1 TSSKAKALL
10 SPITSAARRTSR
22 WDINP
27 SSSPPTTERW
37 SRERLV
43 QRRRERVNRSGSV
56 QHAFRPIPRRRHCE
70 SARYAAEGRGRIVK
84 PSEHWRLR
92 ARSAEEVVSLVASGA
107 RAFVHGA
114 AATPTP
120 LLDAL
125 SARSD
130 LDDVTLYHLH
140 LSGPCAFVDKPTPG
154 VLSHSL
160 FTGPALRRPVEEGR
174 AEFIP
179 VFLSDIPA
187 LFTSR
192 GIPLDVALLQLSP
205 PDAHGNCTLG
215 TSVDAA
221 KAAADTA
228 GIVLA
233 EINDRM
239 PRTHGNSVVPFDR
252 VAAFVHTSRP
262 LHAAP
267 TSTPSETE
275 QRIGELVAD

>member
-1 TSSKAKALL
+1 MDVKA
-10 SPITSAARRTSR
+10 SAD
-22 WDINP
+22 W
-27 SSSPPTTERW
+27 
-37 SRERLV
+37 
-43 QRRRERVNRSGSV
+43 QR
-56 QHAFRPIPRRRHCE
+56 
-70 SARYAAEGRGRIVK
+70 
-84 PSEHWRLR
+84 R
-92 ARSAEEVVSLVASGA
+92 ARSAEDVVSLVTSGA
-107 RAFVHGA
+107 RVFVHGA

-125 SARSD
+125 STRND

-140 LSGPCAFVDKPTPG
+140 LAGPCAFVDRPTPG

-187 LFTSR
+187 LFSSR
-192 GIPLDVALLQLSP
+192 RVPLDVALLQLSP

-228 GIVLA
+228 RIVLA
-233 EINDRM
+233 EINERM
-239 PRTHGNSVVPFDR
+239 PRTHGNSVVPLDR
-252 VAAFVHTSRP
+252 VTAFVQTSRP
-262 LHAAP
+262 LHAAAP
-267 TSTPSETE
+267 
-275 QRIGELVAD
+275 